1 MFFYYYSYSYLK
13 YASYKRQSYDFNTS
27 PERCTVLHWSILD
40 VILSERSSLHTWS
53 VHLTSLE
60 PEEKYKS
67 VHLLLILS
75 AFTCCGCKITNQ
87 LTNSWSPMQN
97 TEKKTADWQQ
107 KRELIRNFQHNIAL
121 HEKET
126 VSSALGDKVAP
137 LRIYDCLYLRH
148 CNNHGRFYIWFVFL
162 FLFEQWSLYISF
174 PYLAPLILTSGMWL
188 RQTWLSGF
196 PHLNISVF
204 TWRRNCWKHLTNPKY
219 KQYYQH
225 ILIDL
230 IWWLYHYS
238 KALKLISVRRE
249 NSKEWSCF

>member
-1 MFFYYYSYSYLK
+1 MCFFYYYSYSYLK

-27 PERCTVLHWSILD
+27 PERCTVLHWFILD

-121 HEKET
+121 HEKEI

-188 RQTWLSGF
+188 RQTWLS
-196 PHLNISVF
+196 
-204 TWRRNCWKHLTNPKY
+204 
-219 KQYYQH
+219 
-225 ILIDL
+225 
-230 IWWLYHYS
+230 
-238 KALKLISVRRE
+238 VR
-249 NSKEWSCF
+249 

>member
-1 MFFYYYSYSYLK
+1 MCVFFIIIILIWNMLHIK
-13 YASYKRQSYDFNTS
+13 GRAMTS
-27 PERCTVLHWSILD
+27 PEKCTVPHWSILD
-40 VILSERSSLHTWS
+40 VILSERSSQHTWS

-75 AFTCCGCKITNQ
+75 AFTRCGCKITNQ

-137 LRIYDCLYLRH
+137 FIYLPVYIYVTMIIMFCFTSDLFSFFRL
-148 CNNHGRFYIWFVFL
+148 NNGACTYHF
-162 FLFEQWSLYISF
+162 
-174 PYLAPLILTSGMWL
+174 
-188 RQTWLSGF
+188 
-196 PHLNISVF
+196 
-204 TWRRNCWKHLTNPKY
+204 
-219 KQYYQH
+219 
-225 ILIDL
+225 L
-230 IWWLYHYS
+230 IWLHLS
-238 KALKLISVRRE
+238 
-249 NSKEWSCF
+249 